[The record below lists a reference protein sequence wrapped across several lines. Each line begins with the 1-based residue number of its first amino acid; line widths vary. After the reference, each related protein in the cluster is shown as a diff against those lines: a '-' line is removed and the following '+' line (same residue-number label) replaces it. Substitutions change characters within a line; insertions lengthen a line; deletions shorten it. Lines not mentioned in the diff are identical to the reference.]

1 MSFTARKIG
10 YRGVRSLNAISS
22 ALLAALLLLASG
34 GSAQPAGIAGVWER
48 DPERSDDAA
57 AILREWMGEEVRR
70 PRGLERPPGRLPEF
84 LIPPESL
91 EIEANSGV
99 DPGEARIYT
108 GDEFQIFYL
117 DDEKRLRQDRR
128 GSPIETKAKL
138 SGGILTI
145 REERKF
151 PAGDMKTMRTF
162 EADGEAL
169 VVRLLVEPPRGK
181 AVTIRTVYRRA
192 S

>member
-1 MSFTARKIG
+1 LFF
-10 YRGVRSLNAISS
+10 
-22 ALLAALLLLASG
+22 AAG
-34 GSAQPAGIAGVWER
+34 GLGQPPEITGVWER

-70 PRGLERPPGRLPEF
+70 PRGLERPTGGPPEF
-84 LIPPESL
+84 LVPPDSL
-91 EIEANSGV
+91 EIEAN
-99 DPGEARIYT
+99 PREARIYT

-117 DDEKRLRQDRR
+117 DDGKRLRQDRR
-128 GSPIETKAKL
+128 GNPIETKAKR

-151 PAGDMKTMRTF
+151 PSGDMKTMRTF
-162 EADGEAL
+162 ETDGEAL
-169 VVRLLVEPPRGK
+169 VVRLLVDPPRGK
-181 AVTIRTVYRRA
+181 AITIRTVYRRI